1 MSKKRGRPSK
11 KKEINIQSDETR
23 LVFALVLGLFAAFC
37 FLSYFNEGEIFAVLK
52 SYFGGSVITL
62 GLFSL
67 GISLKLFGVK
77 LKFLG
82 VANMFGLALITLAL
96 ASIFHVGYP
105 TDTAFAEAE
114 LGNGGGLIGYFLS
127 SKLIDAVSKNG
138 AIISILFFL
147 FLGVLLF
154 TNTTLSQI
162 RDLIFKSHDK
172 VKDMSETLAQKGG
185 EMAEKVG
192 EMGETLP
199 TGEEFVGAL
208 SGKDRLDRPLDTE
221 DLEKKDADDEPA
233 YIPPVGSLGTKEES
247 EHELFGKIA
256 YPNWKL
262 PPVDLLEPS
271 VEYKIDAAAQK
282 KNSQIIEQT
291 LRSFGIQAKVVDVV
305 TGPTVSQYAL
315 SISVGT
321 KVAKITNLAH
331 DIALA
336 LAAPSGKVR
345 IDAPIPGTSLVGIEV
360 PNEEKSAVK
369 LRTLMESKEINNLKH
384 KLALPVGLDVAGR
397 PVAKDITKMPHL
409 LIAGQ
414 TGSGKSVAIN
424 TILMGLLMRFSPDEM
439 RLIMVDPKRVE
450 MAEYNGIPHLLHPVI
465 ERTDKVANAL
475 DWAIGEMTRRYDLFT
490 QVRARN
496 IETYNN
502 FMGFTALPYI
512 IIVIDEMADLM
523 MMKKIDVESKIVRL
537 AQMARATGI
546 HLLLATQRPSVD
558 VVTGLIKA
566 NIPARM
572 AFTVAT
578 QIDSRVILDSAGAD
592 ALLGNGDM
600 LLVTADMN
608 KPTRVQGVFCTDG
621 EIKSVLDF
629 IKEQAEE
636 KLEYLDDLTEAHI
649 PEGAITLAGGVAGAS
664 GGSDDPLFKQAVQII
679 INRQKASASRL
690 QRELSVGYNRAAR
703 LIDEMEAAGI
713 VGPQDGSKPRKVL
726 INDMS
731 ALENGASAPEQ
742 AS

>member
-11 KKEINIQSDETR
+11 SKEINIQSDETR
-23 LVFALVLGLFAAFC
+23 LVFGLVLGLFAVFC
-37 FLSYFNEGEIFAVLK
+37 FLSYFNEGEVFAILK
-52 SYFGGSVITL
+52 SYFGGAVLSL
-62 GLFSL
+62 GLLSF
-67 GISLKLFGVK
+67 GISLKLFGMK

-82 VANMFGLALITLAL
+82 IANLFGLALVTLAIAAL
-96 ASIFHVGYP
+96 FHVGY
-105 TDTAFAEAE
+105 DSQMAFNEAEA
-114 LGNGGGLIGYFLS
+114 GNGGGLIGYFLS
-127 SKLIDAVSKNG
+127 SRLTEAVSKNG
-138 AIISILFFL
+138 AIVSILVFL
-147 FLGVLLF
+147 FLGALLF
-154 TNTTLSQI
+154 TNTTLTQI
-162 RDLIFKSHDK
+162 RDLLFKSHDAA
-172 VKDMSETLAQKGG
+172 KDLAQKGEELAGKLAEG
-185 EMAEKVG
+185 ESEDG
-192 EMGETLP
+192 EQHGL
-199 TGEEFVGAL
+199 FVGAL
-208 SGKDRLDRPLDTE
+208 SGKDRLNRPLDPE
-221 DLEKKDADDEPA
+221 LAENLEKKDADDEPSFV
-233 YIPPVGSLGTKEES
+233 PPVGSLGAKEDTS
-247 EHELFGKIA
+247 GDLFGKIM

-262 PPVDLLEPS
+262 PPLDLLEPP
-271 VEYKIDAAAQK
+271 VEYKIDVAAQK

-305 TGPTVSQYAL
+305 QGPTVSQYAL

-360 PNEEKSAVK
+360 PNEEKTVVK
-369 LRTLMESKEINNLKH
+369 LRSVMESKEMNNLKH
-384 KLALPVGLDVAGR
+384 KLPMPVGLDVAGR
-397 PVAKDITKMPHL
+397 AIVKDITRMPHL
-409 LIAGQ
+409 LVAGQ

-424 TILMGLLMRFSPDEM
+424 TILMGLLMKFSPDAL

-465 ERTDKVANAL
+465 ERADKVANAL
-475 DWAIGEMTRRYDLFT
+475 DWSIGEMTRRYDLFT

-512 IIVIDEMADLM
+512 VIVIDEMADLM
-523 MMKKIDVESKIVRL
+523 MMKKVDVESKIVRL

-572 AFTVAT
+572 ALTVAT
-578 QIDSRVILDSAGAD
+578 SIDSRVILDSQGAD

-600 LLVTADMN
+600 LLVTSDMN
-608 KPTRVQGVFCTDG
+608 KPVRVQGAVCGDP

-629 IKEQAEE
+629 IKEQSEE
-636 KLEYLDDLTEAHI
+636 ELQYLDELTEAHV
-649 PEGAITLAGGVAGAS
+649 PEGAITLEGGVS
-664 GGSDDPLFKQAVQII
+664 PSGSDDPLFKQAVQIV

-703 LIDEMEAAGI
+703 LIDEMEASGI

-726 INDMS
+726 ITDIS
-731 ALENGASAPEQ
+731 ALENSDPAPEQ
-742 AS
+742 PQV